1 MKFTRLRLSGFK
13 SFVDPVELYLQEGL
27 TGIVGPNGCGKS
39 NLVEALR
46 WVMGEN
52 SAKAMRGGGMDDVIF
67 SGSRGRTARNIA
79 EVSLLVDNS
88 DRRAPAQFND
98 SDELEISR
106 RIERESGSAY
116 RVNGKEARARDIQ
129 ILFADAATGSHSPS
143 IVSQGRVGAL
153 INAKPRDRR
162 SILESAAGIS
172 GLHARRHEAELRL
185 KAAEENLVRL
195 ADIMGQIEAQLANLK
210 RQARQ
215 AMRYQ
220 KISAEIRAQ
229 EAILLYLRWSKA
241 AEELDTVRAELAELE
256 SQVTALTREAATA
269 TAHQTETSAKLPDCA
284 YRYRIA
290 TSMNTEPRNV

>member
-67 SGSRGRTARNIA
+67 AGSRGRTARNIA
-79 EVSLLVDNS
+79 EVTLLVDNS

-185 KAAEENLVRL
+185 KAAEENLVRR
-195 ADIMGQIEAQLANLK
+195 
-210 RQARQ
+210 RQYA
-215 AMRYQ
+215 
-220 KISAEIRAQ
+220 
-229 EAILLYLRWSKA
+229 
-241 AEELDTVRAELAELE
+241 
-256 SQVTALTREAATA
+256 
-269 TAHQTETSAKLPDCA
+269 
-284 YRYRIA
+284 
-290 TSMNTEPRNV
+290 